1 MSPEHRLLDLPH
13 MLGADLHGRTVLL
26 RADLNVAV
34 VRGAEAAST
43 RVTRC
48 AETVRLLRR
57 QGARVVIAAHL
68 DRPHGVPNPVLS
80 LAPVGRLLAQELGQE
95 VTFVRDC
102 VGAVAEGATRSA
114 AAGSVLLLENL
125 RFHLGEELN
134 DRAFALLLSVHGDV
148 FVNDAPACS
157 ARRHASVATLPLVM
171 PALAGPQLVAR
182 AAELGEQ
189 ALLLPG
195 IAALAITQTETL
207 EIA

>member
-1 MSPEHRLLDLPH
+1 MSESRLLDLPH
-13 MLGADLHGRTVLL
+13 VLGADLRGRTVLL
-26 RADLNVAV
+26 RADLNIAV
-34 VRGAEAAST
+34 VRGEESAST

-48 AETVRLLRR
+48 AETVRMLRR

-68 DRPHGVPNPVLS
+68 DRPHGVPNPVMS
-80 LAPVGRLLAQELGQE
+80 LAPVGRLLAQALGQE
-95 VTFVRDC
+95 VGFVRDC
-102 VGAVAEGATRSA
+102 VGAVAEGATRSSS
-114 AAGSVLLLENL
+114 AGAVLLLENL

-148 FVNDAPACS
+148 CVNDAPAAS
-157 ARRHASVATLPLVM
+157 ARQHASVATLPLVM

-195 IAALAITQTETL
+195 VAALTTTRTETL